1 MSNTLNLCIAHAF
14 VSNCLFNK
22 IFNQPSFLPSWVS
35 RNISPYLCVL
45 MLCTLCEIIVVSYG
59 VLLLLVA
66 GCFSFLPK
74 LFPSPLSNVFL
85 LPGKLKAKVGRPWAC
100 RHPPNQMKFLKLH
113 QNCTQSYGSHSLYTP
128 PAACCK
134 HPLQQPNHPSVVCWS
149 IACIISP
156 PIP

>member
-66 GCFSFLPK
+66 GCFSFCLSC
-74 LFPSPLSNVFL
+74 SPLL
-85 LPGKLKAKVGRPWAC
+85 LAMSFYC
-100 RHPPNQMKFLKLH
+100 RANSRLKLAVH
-113 QNCTQSYGSHSLYTP
+113 EPVDIPQTKWNFWSCTRIVRSHM
-128 PAACCK
+128 AATVCT
-134 HPLQQPNHPSVVCWS
+134 HLQQHVVS
-149 IACIISP
+149 IPYSSPIIP
-156 PIP
+156 LLFAGPLPV